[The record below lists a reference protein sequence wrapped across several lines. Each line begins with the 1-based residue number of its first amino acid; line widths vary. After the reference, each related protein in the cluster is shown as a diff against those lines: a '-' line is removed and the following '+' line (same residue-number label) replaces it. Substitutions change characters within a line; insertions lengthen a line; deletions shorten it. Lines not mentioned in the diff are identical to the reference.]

1 MILLWLGIKF
11 PYKFEKLNYFN
22 IQALEKAS
30 ADRMAKNK
38 NYQLLLE
45 SAQWREKLD
54 KEETITLNINKF
66 NEVMKQRK
74 SQIEKFKV

>member
-1 MILLWLGIKF
+1 MKDFFTYAEVGERYDDFALAWDKI
-11 PYKFEKLNYFN
+11 PATKFEKLNYFN

-45 SAQWREKLD
+45 SAQWRKSWIKRKL
-54 KEETITLNINKF
+54 L
-66 NEVMKQRK
+66 R
-74 SQIEKFKV
+74 